1 MKNQRGVTLIAL
13 VVTIIVLIILA
24 GVAIAALTG
33 DNGLITRSRE
43 SKKLQIEGEVRDEI
57 TLAIA
62 AAKAFA
68 ENESTASAGFNAAA
82 DLAKGT
88 DASTGS
94 LVYKEIVKDLT
105 AAKGFTVSP
114 SSGSITISYTTTAYQ
129 QACNNTAA
137 NSTISVTVTVSRN
150 NFTVGTYSYGTYQA

>member
-43 SKKLQIEGEVRDEI
+43 SKKLQIEGEVRDEV

-68 ENESTASAGFNAAA
+68 ENKSTISAGFNAAA
-82 DLAKGT
+82 DLGET
-88 DASTGS
+88 SS
-94 LVYKEIVKDLT
+94 LVNAEIVKDLT
-105 AAKGFTVSP
+105 AAKGFTVTP
-114 SSGSITISYTTTAYQ
+114 STGSIAISYTTTAYQ

-137 NSTISVTVTVSRN
+137 NSTITVTVTVSRN
-150 NFTVGTYSYGTYQA
+150 NFTIGNYSYGTYQA

>member
-33 DNGLITRSRE
+33 ENGLITRSRE

-68 ENESTASAGFNAAA
+68 ENKSTVSAGFNAAA
-82 DLAKGT
+82 DLGE
-88 DASTGS
+88 STS
-94 LVYKEIVKDLT
+94 LVNAEIVKDLT
-105 AAKGFTVSP
+105 AAKGFTVTP
-114 SSGSITISYTTTAYQ
+114 SAGSIAISYTTAAYQ
-129 QACNNTAA
+129 NACNNTAA

-150 NFTVGTYSYGTYQA
+150 NFTIGTYSYGTYQA